1 MGETERVV
9 ASERKGFRLFWP
21 RLSAVSRF
29 RRVSA
34 DVRGRLFSTS
44 YSQDKEPDVA
54 LEFRTLFSHCRNV
67 HKLPRNLS
75 HSAGSPFFKV
85 HISVILCDVTRGTD
99 GDITSGQVSVPTL
112 SSPLFS
118 SVQLRLHFIF
128 HLQAVN
134 RGLTGSWRFVAVV
147 C

>member
-29 RRVSA
+29 RHVSA

-67 HKLPRNLS
+67 HKPPRNCWL
-75 HSAGSPFFKV
+75 HFFQS
-85 HISVILCDVTRGTD
+85 HISGILCDVTRGAD

-118 SVQLRLHFIF
+118 SVQLRFHFIF

-134 RGLTGSWRFVAVV
+134 RGLTGSWRSVAVV